1 MQTQIKSSGGA
12 EKKLNKLESNDKE
25 GMMKSSVKSS
35 KKSQC
40 KNVSYKNY
48 IHQLLKKVADDIH
61 ISARVVSQLNV
72 IVRIMANVISEKA
85 RILTRNCEKQ
95 TVTVKEIMSSICLV
109 IPQELLKNVTNDASQ
124 AINDY
129 GSDNKQP
136 GPRSKAHKAGI
147 IFPPHLAEKALRQNG
162 TCGLSIGDTA
172 TVYLAAVLQS
182 LVTQIMDKVIVK
194 TREAKKITINIRHL
208 FLGVYKDENLAI
220 LFNNLGLKIL
230 GGGATPN
237 IHKKS
242 GKKDK
247 LVKNKTL
254 KTIKKYQKD
263 TKLLLQQEPFKRFVK
278 EQINGTES
286 LLEEL
291 PNFSNG
297 LLVYLQYYTEQELVI
312 FIRKALAVTLHSGRD
327 TLEAKDLELI
337 RTFSEK
343 AIYPVNDQGIT
354 ELTEPGLRRL
364 AFRAGV
370 RRMSKNCLPVLREYI
385 CEVVSNII
393 IPSILTMK
401 HQNVK
406 TLTCDILRKG
416 AEFIGINLPIE
427 NGKKLKNK
435 KLGKKAT
442 DQSISIEK
450 TESNN
455 ESDVDVEAEAVEED
469 NDELEQEIED
479 SEVENQEND
488 DLELVE

>member
-1 MQTQIKSSGGA
+1 MQTQSKSTVAA
-12 EKKLNKLESNDKE
+12 EKKNNQLDKE
-25 GMMKSSVKSS
+25 ASMKTSVKSS

-40 KNVSYKNY
+40 KNLSYKNY
-48 IHQLLKKVADDIH
+48 IHQLLKKVANDIH

-95 TVTVKEIMSSICLV
+95 TVTVKEVISSICLV
-109 IPQELLKNVTNDASQ
+109 IPQELLKIASTDGTN
-124 AINDY
+124 AISDY
-129 GSDNKQP
+129 CSENKQP

-182 LVTQIMDKVIVK
+182 LVNQILDKVIVK

-208 FLGVYKDENLAI
+208 FLGVYKDENLAV

-230 GGGATPN
+230 GGGSTPN

-312 FIRKALAVTLHSGRD
+312 FIRKGLAVTLHSGRD
-327 TLEAKDLELI
+327 TLESKDLELI

-343 AIYPVNDQGIT
+343 AIYPVNNQGID

-385 CEVVSNII
+385 CEVVSTIV

-416 AEFIGINLPIE
+416 AEFIGIYLPIE

-435 KLGKKAT
+435 KSKKS
-442 DQSISIEK
+442 DSDESQESVEK
-450 TESNN
+450 SVEP
-455 ESDVDVEAEAVEED
+455 EAEENDQEEVEED
-469 NDELEQEIED
+469 EVDE
-479 SEVENQEND
+479 SEAEKSDVED

>member
-1 MQTQIKSSGGA
+1 MQTQTKSGGA
-12 EKKLNKLESNDKE
+12 EKKLNKSETNDKE

-40 KNVSYKNY
+40 KNLSYKNY

-109 IPQELLKNVTNDASQ
+109 IPQELLKNVHTDATH
-124 AINDY
+124 AITDY

-147 IFPPHLAEKALRQNG
+147 IFPPHLAEKSLRQNG

-182 LVTQIMDKVIVK
+182 LVSQILDKVIVK

-230 GGGATPN
+230 GGGSTPN

-247 LVKNKTL
+247 PVKNKTL

-278 EQINGTES
+278 EQINGTDS

-312 FIRKALAVTLHSGRD
+312 FIRKAVAVTIHSGRD

-343 AIYPVNDQGIT
+343 AIYSVNDQGIT

-435 KLGKKAT
+435 KAGKKSH
-442 DQSISIEK
+442 DQQESVENS
-450 TESNN
+450 ESNDA
-455 ESDVDVEAEAVEED
+455 EAAEAVEED
-469 NDELEQEIED
+469 NDDLEQEAED
-479 SEVENQEND
+479 SDVEKQENENDD